1 PINVPTA
8 GAHAFPMDGIGRLG
22 HDPPRGPSAD
32 WWMLTTANAAGTN
45 SLTCHPKHGGARDS
59 KFLVTHP
66 MTDHCEKFYSIPL
79 KFDLLLLQSK
89 QRASIKWLL
98 SKAFNNRVPENLL
111 EPFYRDHE
119 DQEHLKPPIVGGLA
133 NAELYCLALA
143 NMYSDPN
150 YHSLNH
156 WNILQ
161 TLACKGVHVPDSPDC
176 ALTET
181 VLIQSNPLKIVSIPF
196 IYYVGV

>member
-1 PINVPTA
+1 MMRIVTTFFLKLSAINSRNLAQLYYASLNGNITS
-8 GAHAFPMDGIGRLG
+8 RK
-22 HDPPRGPSAD
+22 
-32 WWMLTTANAAGTN
+32 LT
-45 SLTCHPKHGGARDS
+45 
-59 KFLVTHP
+59 
-66 MTDHCEKFYSIPL
+66 I
-79 KFDLLLLQSK
+79 
-89 QRASIKWLL
+89 
-98 SKAFNNRVPENLL
+98 FNNPS
-111 EPFYRDHE
+111 FASQ

-161 TLACKGVHVPDSPDC
+161 TLARKGVHVPDPPDI

-181 VLIQSNPLKIVSIPF
+181 VLIQTNPLRMVSIT
-196 IYYVGV
+196 YDV